1 MVEPGYEKYMKTF
14 TIFHY
19 VLELVSFWVWSSHSV
34 PRMHKGD
41 LLFQKEGGVRLSM

>member
-1 MVEPGYEKYMKTF
+1 MKRF

-19 VLELVSFWVWSSHSV
+19 VFGLVSFSVWSSHSV

-41 LLFQKEGGVRLSM
+41 LLFQREGGVRFSL